1 MKFDRPLPITDIARW
16 IDAEIQGDSSG
27 KAFGI
32 NEIHKVGR
40 GDIMFVDVEKY
51 YDRALSS
58 PASFV
63 IIDRKLKDIPKG
75 KTLLVVSNP
84 FEAYESIVRKYRP
97 LAPLSFEGISK
108 DAKIHRST
116 VIEPGAII
124 APQVVIGKNC
134 YIQSRAIIMPYTFI
148 GDNVIVQPSAVLSSD
163 AFYFKKAENK
173 YIKWTSGGRVV
184 LEDDVQIGSGC
195 TINKG
200 VSGDTVIGKGTKIDC
215 LVHVGHGVVIGKNC
229 LIAAQVGIGGKTI
242 IGDNVTIYGQ
252 VGIIQNLIIGDGVT
266 ILAKSGVSKNLE
278 AGGTYFGIPAS
289 DARSQYRQ
297 LATLRSLTSR

>member
-1 MKFDRPLPITDIARW
+1 VKFDKPLPIADIARW
-16 IDAEIQGDSSG
+16 IDAEILGDTGG
-27 KAFGI
+27 KASGI

-40 GDIMFVDVEKY
+40 GDITFVDVEKY
-51 YDRALSS
+51 FERALSS
-58 PASFV
+58 QASFV
-63 IIDRKLKDIPKG
+63 IIDKKLKDIPKD
-75 KTLLVVSNP
+75 KTLLVVGNP
-84 FEAYESIVRKYRP
+84 FQAYETIVRKYRP
-97 LAPLSFEGISK
+97 FTPLSFDGISK
-108 DAKIHRST
+108 EAQIHRST
-116 VIEPGAII
+116 VIEPGAVI
-124 APQVVIGKNC
+124 AHQVVIGKNC
-134 YIQSRAIIMPYTFI
+134 HIQTHAILMPYTYI

-163 AFYFKKAENK
+163 AFYFKKTETG
-173 YIKWTSGGRVV
+173 YTKWTSGGRVV

-200 VSGDTVIGKGTKIDC
+200 VSGDTVIGQGTKIDC

-252 VGIIQNLIIGDGVT
+252 AGIIHNLIIGDGVT

-278 AGGTYFGIPAS
+278 AGGTYFGSPAT

-297 LATLRSLTSR
+297 LATLRNLTNR